1 MKQNCGDSPLR
12 RSLRPRGPVQFGLTQ
27 RQDAA
32 VCVLEVA
39 GELDVLTA
47 PRLSAELDAIVRRTR
62 DDVVIDLRK
71 AVFIDSAGLD
81 ILLNVHRR
89 LDRAGRQLRVV
100 CGDGP
105 VKRVIEL
112 ARLTETLCVVPD
124 ENPVV
129 LTRKIHNN

>member
-1 MKQNCGDSPLR
+1 MC
-12 RSLRPRGPVQFGLTQ
+12 PRGRRRTRRPDG
-27 RQDAA
+27 
-32 VCVLEVA
+32 
-39 GELDVLTA
+39 
-47 PRLSAELDAIVRRTR
+47 PRGCRPNSTRVRRTR

-71 AVFIDSAGLD
+71 AVFIDSAGLH
-81 ILLNVHRR
+81 ILLNAHRR
-89 LDRAGRQLRVV
+89 LARAGRQLRVV

-105 VKRVIEL
+105 VKLVIEL